1 MPRTKK
7 PAGQAADTRN
17 GQRAEL
23 AVVERAE
30 PPAPPAKLRR
40 KASRDLWA
48 AYWDDVLS
56 GLVQESEIALVERWI
71 RNVDRYRVLMDA
83 GDAEPLVLGSMGQ
96 LREHPAYGL
105 ALKIEASI
113 RADEMQLG
121 YGPKNRAAL
130 GIAVVQQRLSLD
142 EMNARYEGGGGDGHD
157 HQGDED
163 EEEDPRLTIIDGDAC

>member
-17 GQRAEL
+17 GRRAEL
-23 AVVERAE
+23 VAVDRPE
-30 PPAPPAKLRR
+30 PPAAPRGLKR

-56 GLVQESEIALVERWI
+56 GLVQPAEIALVERWI

-96 LREHPAYGL
+96 LRENPAYGL

-113 RADEMQLG
+113 RADEVQLG

-142 EMNARYEGGGGDGHD
+142 EMNARYGGGGGGHD
-157 HQGDED
+157 HEGDED
-163 EEEDPRLTIIDGDAC
+163 EEDPRLRVIEGDTG